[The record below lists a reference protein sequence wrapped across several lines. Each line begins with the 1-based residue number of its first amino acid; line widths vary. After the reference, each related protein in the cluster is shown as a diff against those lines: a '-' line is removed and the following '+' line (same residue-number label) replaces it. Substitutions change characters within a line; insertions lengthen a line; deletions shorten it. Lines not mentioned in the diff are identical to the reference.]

1 MCFLKKIL
9 PEYAVSFCLRHQEL
23 DKKRALITWKRS
35 NFDQAFRN
43 DREYC
48 QINKQYYLLFSFAS
62 LGGLAFS

>member
-35 NFDQAFRN
+35 NFDQAF
-43 DREYC
+43 
-48 QINKQYYLLFSFAS
+48 
-62 LGGLAFS
+62 